1 MARLKRPS
9 RLNGEGRSPSLHW
22 PHSVAWISQWL
33 AEPRTRVRIAVGPPI
48 TQSALPYA
56 LSLGIQVAGG
66 RHYSSSLTR
75 VTLWLSAALADA
87 LSRGKNANATHISIH
102 TPHRYDISSVILV
115 TSLGSILSE
124 T

>member
-48 TQSALPYA
+48 DFRWHWPTDLRVEHSGRGGAA
-56 LSLGIQVAGG
+56 IECLGLT
-66 RHYSSSLTR
+66 YSSSFTSCTFSFR
-75 VTLWLSAALADA
+75 AALADA
-87 LSRGKNANATHISIH
+87 FRIGKAASATHIAMH
-102 TPHRYDISSVILV
+102 TPQRYDISSVTVV
-115 TSLGSILSE
+115 TS
-124 T
+124 

>member
-1 MARLKRPS
+1 MRPS

-33 AEPRTRVRIAVGPPI
+33 AEPRTRVRIAVGPPSNTI
-48 TQSALPYA
+48 SFGPRTFVWALK
-56 LSLGIQVAGG
+56 SRWG

-75 VTLWLSAALADA
+75 FTLWLSAALADA
-87 LSRGKNANATHISIH
+87 LSRGKNANATHISIQ
-102 TPHRYDISSVILV
+102 TPHRYDISSVMVV